1 MINLKFKMILLVWVV
16 LNVSSCLGVK
26 EDSDD
31 QGKVGVESTMS
42 EEMPRN
48 SHEGQDEVL
57 DESADGVPTD
67 IPTEE

>member
-1 MINLKFKMILLVWVV
+1 MIKLELKWILLVWVV
-16 LNVSSCLGVK
+16 LTVSSCLGVK

-31 QGKVGVESTMS
+31 QGKVGVGATMS

-48 SHEGQDEVL
+48 SHDGQDEVL
-57 DESADGVPTD
+57 DESPDGAPTD